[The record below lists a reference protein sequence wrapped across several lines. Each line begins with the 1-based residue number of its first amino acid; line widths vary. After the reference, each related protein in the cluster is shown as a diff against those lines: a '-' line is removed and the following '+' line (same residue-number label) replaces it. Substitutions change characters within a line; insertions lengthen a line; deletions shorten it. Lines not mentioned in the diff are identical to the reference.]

1 MSRSRDGYVS
11 KWISNAVERGV
22 LEVNIRLMTTSK
34 LYLTYELLTSKLVKL
49 TLGTQMSLEKLP
61 PDVPLPALKRLFV
74 DTVVFTFEDLTKCS
88 KDRILFLQRFRS
100 CKQDLRRSSS
110 DETGRRNCGV
120 TQKTCRWWFP
130 CVSDQHWSLHN
141 QIQSSLQMESLRVYV
156 VRWRMRWRNPCSG

>member
-74 DTVVFTFEDLTKCS
+74 DTVVFTFEDLCDVLLPGCPVLEELGYTSFDAPNLISLEYADYALAMYPQVNMKSLVEAMLDIHYS
-88 KDRILFLQRFRS
+88 KLMKRP
-100 CKQDLRRSSS
+100 DL
-110 DETGRRNCGV
+110 TGLVIARD
-120 TQKTCRWWFP
+120 
-130 CVSDQHWSLHN
+130 DQ
-141 QIQSSLQMESLRVYV
+141 
-156 VRWRMRWRNPCSG
+156 P